1 MSWRQGYWHGPE
13 DGLEGWDRR
22 RRRRKTNVLNRDAEC
37 GAAVEP
43 CGAAAGPVVE
53 GADGVSADEDA
64 DVAEPASWSSGK
76 DGVGSEGR

>member
-1 MSWRQGYWHGPE
+1 
-13 DGLEGWDRR
+13 
-22 RRRRKTNVLNRDAEC
+22 VLNRDAEW